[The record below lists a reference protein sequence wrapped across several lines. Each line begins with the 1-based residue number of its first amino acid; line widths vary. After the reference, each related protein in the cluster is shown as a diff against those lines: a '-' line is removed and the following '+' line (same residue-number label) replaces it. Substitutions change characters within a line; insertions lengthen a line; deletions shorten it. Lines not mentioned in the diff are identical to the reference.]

1 MKNKIWAIPIAT
13 VCYTLLF
20 YEQNAGLNFLI
31 FTVLLSILQIWI
43 RPDLIKN
50 RRWILFVVMSVFSA
64 IQILIYSSSLSILA
78 NLMAVVIQSSALFYT
93 KASLPVGLL
102 NGLYSL
108 GSSIV
113 FVAFDTKTLFSNFN
127 KLGNKN
133 NSLKILT
140 YFLVFLL
147 AFIFLLIYKN
157 INPLFERYTRCI
169 SLEFI
174 SLKWIIFTFSGFLFA
189 YGFIKQVR
197 IPGLDTWDLLQKET
211 IKPQTMSQ
219 ENKNEKVAI
228 RILFVL
234 LNLMLL
240 AINML
245 DINYLYIGAGLP
257 EGITHKQFVHQG
269 VDMLILSILLGIGII
284 LYSFRGNLNFD
295 ARNKIIKLL
304 VYIWLAQN
312 AMMVISTGLRN
323 HLYINEALLTYKRIG
338 VYYWLAL
345 AITGLITTTLKIRRI
360 EKAWYLLRVNSLIAF
375 VILVISSSIDWD
387 KWIGD
392 YNFSHIRYIAS
403 LDKKYLIDL
412 SETNLKQLYKIKN
425 QKEFETDSVY
435 HYNYKYHYSNKS
447 ALDVKLYNFLVN
459 NYQKDWRSF
468 SFRTK
473 RILKEIEETST
484 SNGLDTF
491 DLSEAHVS
499 SLKPILSLKGI
510 KEIRFPYFFVT
521 NKTNM
526 QDLGRFPS
534 LKSIHLKIN
543 SLADTNFLRRLPA
556 IETVY
561 IQNYLTKGD
570 SVILSR
576 KHLPYKLI
584 VL

>member
-1 MKNKIWAIPIAT
+1 M
-13 VCYTLLF
+13 
-20 YEQNAGLNFLI
+20 
-31 FTVLLSILQIWI
+31 
-43 RPDLIKN
+43 
-50 RRWILFVVMSVFSA
+50 
-64 IQILIYSSSLSILA
+64 
-78 NLMAVVIQSSALFYT
+78 
-93 KASLPVGLL
+93 
-102 NGLYSL
+102 
-108 GSSIV
+108 
-113 FVAFDTKTLFSNFN
+113 
-127 KLGNKN
+127 
-133 NSLKILT
+133 
-140 YFLVFLL
+140 
-147 AFIFLLIYKN
+147 
-157 INPLFERYTRCI
+157 
-169 SLEFI
+169 
-174 SLKWIIFTFSGFLFA
+174 
-189 YGFIKQVR
+189 R

-510 KEIRFPYFFVT
+510 KEIRFPYF
-521 NKTNM
+521 
-526 QDLGRFPS
+526 S
-534 LKSIHLKIN
+534 
-543 SLADTNFLRRLPA
+543 
-556 IETVY
+556 
-561 IQNYLTKGD
+561 
-570 SVILSR
+570 
-576 KHLPYKLI
+576 
-584 VL
+584 